1 MVTASIDFGTTN
13 SVATLNVNGK
23 IIPVKLGRDNTYT
36 PTVLFFNFD
45 DKKFY
50 IGDEAIEQLE
60 DGELGRYFVSLKTF
74 LGSKDEIEIN
84 LAYKRYKIEDL
95 IAVILKR
102 FKNKID
108 KMANCDVKKLTLG
121 RPVRFNDSDDRLD
134 KLAQDRLKRAALK
147 AGFKEINFCFEP
159 IAAALSYKQNLSKD
173 ETILV
178 ADIGGGTTD
187 YTIINLK
194 SNKILSTYGIYIGGN
209 NFDSKIIREFISP
222 YLGEG
227 IKYKNMG
234 KDMHISHSLYVDLY
248 EYYRFIKM
256 YDKQIIDSIKKYI
269 QMAYDKT
276 AIKRLLEL
284 IEDGEYFNFINAIV
298 DAKVSLSKNSNC
310 LINMNFFEE
319 PFSVKITQKEF
330 NTITEE
336 EIAKIKDALY
346 KSLEI
351 ANISPKKIDKVF
363 LTGGTT
369 LIPAVAEIY
378 KEVFNSEKLIQTNV
392 FSSVG
397 YGLAL
402 CNNMS

>member
-13 SVATLNVNGK
+13 SVATLNINGK

-102 FKNKID
+102 FKNEID

-194 SNKILSTYGIYIGGN
+194 SNNILSTYGIYIGGN

-319 PFSVKITQKEF
+319 PFSVKISQKEF

-378 KEVFNSEKLIQTNV
+378 KEVFSSEKLIQTNV

-402 CNNMS
+402 CNNLS

>member
-1 MVTASIDFGTTN
+1 
-13 SVATLNVNGK
+13 
-23 IIPVKLGRDNTYT
+23 
-36 PTVLFFNFD
+36 
-45 DKKFY
+45 
-50 IGDEAIEQLE
+50 
-60 DGELGRYFVSLKTF
+60 
-74 LGSKDEIEIN
+74 
-84 LAYKRYKIEDL
+84 
-95 IAVILKR
+95 
-102 FKNKID
+102 
-108 KMANCDVKKLTLG
+108 MANCDVKKLTLG

-194 SNKILSTYGIYIGGN
+194 SNNILSTYGIYIGGN

-256 YDKQIIDSIKKYI
+256 YDKQIIDTIKKYI

-284 IEDGEYFNFINAIV
+284 IEDGEYLN
-298 DAKVSLSKNSNC
+298 LSSAEYRSHSFTR
-310 LINMNFFEE
+310 LI
-319 PFSVKITQKEF
+319 
-330 NTITEE
+330 
-336 EIAKIKDALY
+336 L
-346 KSLEI
+346 
-351 ANISPKKIDKVF
+351 
-363 LTGGTT
+363 G
-369 LIPAVAEIY
+369 
-378 KEVFNSEKLIQTNV
+378 
-392 FSSVG
+392 
-397 YGLAL
+397 
-402 CNNMS
+402 